1 MINKLMETGAGP
13 GDAGKVTALADPR
26 TNSLVL
32 RAPSLARSNLAKSLI
47 TKLDQPTTELGNV
60 HVVYL
65 KNAEATKLAAT
76 LRAVVS
82 GDTSSSS
89 GSGSGSGT
97 GNGLNSGN
105 QNGSQGGLNGSNSG
119 GANGQSGSGTDSSNG
134 PSNPLL
140 N

>member
-76 LRAVVS
+76 LRSVVS

-89 GSGSGSGT
+89 GNGSGA
-97 GNGLNSGN
+97 GNGLNSSN